1 MEQKSIRKEVYYDH
15 EIGWAELYKIPKYPD
30 RVWIRAGYYLD
41 LNKTKNFAKTMYAIA
56 EIFDHVKE
64 AGIDTLYCHADS
76 QESFNF
82 NLRLG
87 FEPTFEIIPD
97 QGLEFMKVEL

>member
-1 MEQKSIRKEVYYDH
+1 MEQKSIRKEVYYDD
-15 EIGWAELYKIPKYPD
+15 EIGWAELYKVPDFPD

-41 LNKTKNFAKTMYAIA
+41 LSKTRNFAKTMYAIA

-64 AGIDTLYCHADS
+64 AGIDTLYCHVES

-87 FEPTFEIIPD
+87 FEPTFECIPEK
-97 QGLEFMKVEL
+97 GIEFMKVEL